1 MQWSRKQWL
10 VVNGWWLGKKSL
22 LLTTVMALT
31 LLLSGAGEDARFNDI
46 GHKMM
51 CACGCRQILLQCNHV
66 GCQYSDRMRNEL
78 SAALERGDSDNL
90 VIQAFVQKYG
100 QTVLAAPTTS
110 GFNWVAWI
118 MPFVVFLAGIAVGI
132 LVILKWRAMPQTQT
146 AAVGGSALDQ
156 FRQQARKETAEP

>member
-1 MQWSRKQWL
+1 MQYPVPSAQYP
-10 VVNGWWLGKKSL
+10 GKK
-22 LLTTVMALT
+22 LTHVFAIVALT
-31 LLLSGAGEDARFNDI
+31 MTLLGAGEDARFNDL

-78 SAALERGDSDNL
+78 SAALGRGDSDNL
-90 VIQAFVQKYG
+90 VLQAFVQKYG

-118 MPFVVFLAGIAVGI
+118 MPFIVFLAGIAVGI
-132 LVILKWRAMPQTQT
+132 LVILKWRAVPQTQT
-146 AAVGGSALDQ
+146 TGAGGIALDQ